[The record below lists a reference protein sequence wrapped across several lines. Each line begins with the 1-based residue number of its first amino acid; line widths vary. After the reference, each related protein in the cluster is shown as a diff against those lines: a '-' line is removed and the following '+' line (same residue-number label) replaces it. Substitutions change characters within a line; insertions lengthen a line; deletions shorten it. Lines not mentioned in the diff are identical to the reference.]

1 MISNTIRHCF
11 YTIVVLTAF
20 LPCPDAHGDTAQP
33 EYRVK
38 AAIVYKVAKFVSW
51 PTSAFE
57 TKQAPLVMCIT
68 GKDPFRQYIDN
79 LDGQSIRGRP
89 LVVRRVTDEDLTLRR
104 CHIVFVPDDSA
115 ETDVL
120 TALQKMPIL
129 TIGDADDFAETGG
142 ILGLSLENNRIA
154 FEINLDAAKDSG
166 LDISASL
173 LQLSTIVKGPAS

>member
-1 MISNTIRHCF
+1 MISNTIRHGF
-11 YTIVVLTAF
+11 AIVLLTAF
-20 LPCPDAHGDTAQP
+20 LPCPDALADTTQP

-38 AAIVYKVAKFVSW
+38 AAIVYKVAKFVRW
-51 PTSAFE
+51 PVDAFD
-57 TKQAPLVMCIT
+57 TKQAPLVMCIA
-68 GKDPFRQYIDN
+68 GKDPFGQYIDN

-89 LVVRRVTDEDLTLRR
+89 LVVRRVTDEDLPLRR
-104 CHIVFVPDDSA
+104 CHIVFVPGDSA
-115 ETDVL
+115 KTGIL
-120 TALQKMPIL
+120 AALQKKPVL
-129 TIGDADDFAETGG
+129 TIGDAENFAETGG